1 VCVFCPGI
9 WGWIEEELRN
19 WRSFGDQNCVGRNE
33 CSYAKTWSC
42 SVGMWTIEEEWPPFN
57 KYAKWVWRS
66 DLLVLLLWPA
76 ITSSLSYIYLCQ
88 PYDELTGELK
98 WRGMMM
104 KGERTNVRICNCIV
118 EKWDSLSLSLSQ
130 EINCQLVHALHP
142 LFPLVLQGQWDK
154 PTKLFTR
161 PSGSG
166 YSKEIL

>member
-118 EKWDSLSLSLSQ
+118 EKWDSLSLSLS
-130 EINCQLVHALHP
+130 LSR
-142 LFPLVLQGQWDK
+142 DK
-154 PTKLFTR
+154 LSTSSCSTSFVSFGFTR
-161 PSGSG
+161 TMRQA
-166 YSKEIL
+166 YKIIY